1 METGREGGR
10 EGMSHFLGRGEG
22 MSHIVLPLDGAPRG
36 ILGSVVVST
45 VGRAAAGADGKV
57 P

>member
-36 ILGSVVVST
+36 ILGSIVVST